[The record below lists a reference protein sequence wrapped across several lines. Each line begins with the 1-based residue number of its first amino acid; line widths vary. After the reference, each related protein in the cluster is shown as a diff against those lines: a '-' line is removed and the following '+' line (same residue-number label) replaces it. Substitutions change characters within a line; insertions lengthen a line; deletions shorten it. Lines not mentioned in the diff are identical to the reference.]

1 MVKDI
6 FPDNNPHGTQQ
17 FELYSS
23 NGNGHFHPL
32 IGKRL
37 HSPTKTNHLLRSQIS
52 QDCPNY
58 LQDHRIQKNTI
69 FPATAYLE
77 MAIVA
82 GINVF
87 KSDSNTDRR
96 CNP

>member
-1 MVKDI
+1 M
-6 FPDNNPHGTQQ
+6 
-17 FELYSS
+17 
-23 NGNGHFHPL
+23 
-32 IGKRL
+32 
-37 HSPTKTNHLLRSQIS
+37 
-52 QDCPNY
+52 
-58 LQDHRIQKNTI
+58 

-87 KSDSNTDRR
+87 KSDSITDRR